1 MPSASGLD
9 PKREARKPVDAPTV
23 THDAVRGY
31 QADGI
36 VGVSD

>member
-1 MPSASGLD
+1 VRRQASG
-9 PKREARKPVDAPTV
+9 AVDAPTV